1 MNLITVLVEM
11 HVTESSWEDK
21 RAFVVNLHDV
31 TASRHAEQ
39 VLLASREQ
47 ERLAVRILKILNRS
61 AKNVDI
67 IRQIILEIKD
77 FSGMEAVGIRLKEG
91 EDYPYYATNGFPDD
105 FVEAE
110 RYLCARD
117 PQGEIICDISGNPV
131 LECMCGN
138 VICGRTDPLF
148 PFFTEDG
155 SSGATAPPI
164 F

>member
-1 MNLITVLVEM
+1 M
-11 HVTESSWEDK
+11 
-21 RAFVVNLHDV
+21 VNLHDV
-31 TASRHAEQ
+31 TVSRRAEQ

-67 IRQIILEIKD
+67 IRQIISEIKD

-105 FVEAE
+105 FVETE
-110 RYLCARD
+110 RYLCTRD

-131 LECMCGN
+131 LCTHPRE
-138 VICGRTDPLF
+138 TSA
-148 PFFTEDG
+148 FFNSTT
-155 SSGATAPPI
+155 GAGTC
-164 F
+164 